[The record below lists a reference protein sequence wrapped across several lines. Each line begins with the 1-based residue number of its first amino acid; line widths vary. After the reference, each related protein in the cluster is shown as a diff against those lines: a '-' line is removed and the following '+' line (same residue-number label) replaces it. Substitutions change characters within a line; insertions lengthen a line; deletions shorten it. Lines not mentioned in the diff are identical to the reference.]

1 MDFETVSDKHLQEIE
16 RLVGELL
23 AVLRQAK
30 LQDDPINEALNQ
42 LRTQT
47 GEVRRSRFDLSDREY
62 KNY

>member
-16 RLVGELL
+16 RLTGELL

-30 LQDDPINEALNQ
+30 LQDDPINDALNQ
-42 LRTQT
+42 LRMQT
-47 GEVRRSRFDLSDREY
+47 GEVRRGRFDQSDREY